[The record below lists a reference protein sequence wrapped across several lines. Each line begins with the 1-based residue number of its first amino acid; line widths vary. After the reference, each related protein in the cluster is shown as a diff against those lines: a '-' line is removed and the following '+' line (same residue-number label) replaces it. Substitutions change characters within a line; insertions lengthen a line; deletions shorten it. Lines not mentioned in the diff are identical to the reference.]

1 MEGGMGERDGRE
13 GRERGTGKRE
23 RGREGGMG
31 ERERGRDG
39 REGEREGGRERER
52 KEGRG
57 EKTMSVHAYTNTNTS
72 CWRKDGAN
80 LVVTDSAKGIQDLFT
95 R

>member
-1 MEGGMGERDGRE
+1 
-13 GRERGTGKRE
+13 
-23 RGREGGMG
+23 
-31 ERERGRDG
+31 
-39 REGEREGGRERER
+39 
-52 KEGRG
+52 
-57 EKTMSVHAYTNTNTS
+57 MSVHAYTNTNTS